1 MNPKQE
7 ILQILFDACVFTG
20 NFSELARMLGYAG
33 NGRSTIMRI
42 KNGCEKL
49 TDKTLDA
56 IFEKLRDEY
65 IINDNDMENIANC
78 VAYGRDLYHQLRE
91 AYGTSDDWHDTAF
104 SAVVTENHLGFD
116 EKLSVGLQEMKL
128 QAPDIYYGM
137 LAYFYILCKDI
148 YPYTNKGRKALNK
161 QLNGLNELLYGVFPS
176 SNRAYESAS
185 ESIKNILADEH
196 LTILK
201 LTYNLRITIRGY
213 VDDTYFE
220 NFLREMGHL
229 LDVGD
234 DSFWV
239 APGEAFHEGCELW
252 YMSVIPTKSH
262 NHGAYL
268 AMRLHAKS
276 QSTESFELIEAYN
289 FMFIIDE
296 HYGNMQI
303 MQAYNIATG
312 ETEYAQFKYDGSK
325 RLLELN
331 FDEAPSKN
339 FNLPTELIYIDHIS
353 PIEKEE
359 KIWKNIIERMLKNQ
373 CQKFILT
380 AVNSS
385 SNCNIEY
392 LGDYEVTNVCID
404 RKSVTVT
411 IDYGEGE
418 EKSYIIHADSYSFFE
433 QLTPNEF
440 ASIVRLKD
448 CGELA
453 VAWNNLGQYIL
464 LKEFTEI

>member
-20 NFSELARMLGYAG
+20 NFTELARMLGYAG

-42 KNGCEKL
+42 KNGSEKL

-78 VAYGRDLYHQLRE
+78 VAYGKDLYHQLRE

-161 QLNGLNELLYGVFPS
+161 QLNGLNELLHGVFPS
-176 SNRAYESAS
+176 SSRAYESAS
-185 ESIKNILADEH
+185 ESIMNILADEH

-201 LTYNLRITIRGY
+201 LIYNLRITIRGY

-239 APGEAFHEGCELW
+239 APSEAFHEGCELW

-268 AMRLHAKS
+268 AMRLRAKS
-276 QSTESFELIEAYN
+276 QSTDSFELIEAYN

-296 HYGNMQI
+296 NYGNMQI

-312 ETEYAQFKYDGSK
+312 ETEYAQFKYDGRK

-331 FDEAPSKN
+331 FDETPSKN
-339 FNLPTELIYIDHIS
+339 FNLPTELRCIEHIS

-385 SNCNIEY
+385 SNSNIEY

-411 IDYGEGE
+411 IDYGEE
-418 EKSYIIHADSYSFFE
+418 EKSYIIPANSYSFFE
-433 QLTPNEF
+433 RLTPNEF
-440 ASIVRLKD
+440 ASVVRLKD

>member
-20 NFSELARMLGYAG
+20 NFTELARMLGYAG

-42 KNGCEKL
+42 KNGSEKL

-78 VAYGRDLYHQLRE
+78 VAYGKDLYHQLRE

-116 EKLSVGLQEMKL
+116 EKLSVGLQEIKL
-128 QAPDIYYGM
+128 QAPDIFYGI

-161 QLNGLNELLYGVFPS
+161 QLNGLNELLHGVFPS
-176 SNRAYESAS
+176 SSRAYESAS
-185 ESIKNILADEH
+185 ESIMNILADEH

-201 LTYNLRITIRGY
+201 LIYNLRITIRGY

-239 APGEAFHEGCELW
+239 APSEAFHEGCELW

-268 AMRLHAKS
+268 AMRLRAKS
-276 QSTESFELIEAYN
+276 QSTDSFELIEAYN

-296 HYGNMQI
+296 NYGNMQI

-312 ETEYAQFKYDGSK
+312 ETEYAQFKYDGRK

-331 FDEAPSKN
+331 FDETPSKN
-339 FNLPTELIYIDHIS
+339 FNLPTELRCIEHIS

-418 EKSYIIHADSYSFFE
+418 EKSYIIPADSYSFFE

-440 ASIVRLKD
+440 ASVVRLKD

>member
-20 NFSELARMLGYAG
+20 NFSELARMMGYAG
-33 NGRSTIMRI
+33 NGRSTIWRI
-42 KNGCEKL
+42 KSSSDKL
-49 TDKTLDA
+49 ADKTLDA
-56 IFEKLRDEY
+56 IFEKLCEEY
-65 IINDNDMENIANC
+65 VINDDDMANIANC
-78 VAYGRDLYHQLRE
+78 VAYGKDLYHQLRE
-91 AYGTSDDWHDTAF
+91 AYGTGNDWHDTAF

-148 YPYTNKGRKALNK
+148 YPYTNKRYKALNK
-161 QLNGLNELLYGVFPS
+161 QLNGLNEMLRGMFPGC
-176 SNRAYESAS
+176 NRAYESAS
-185 ESIKNILADEH
+185 ESIKNILSDEH

-201 LTYNLRITIRGY
+201 LIYNLRIIIRGY
-213 VDDTYFE
+213 ADDTYFE
-220 NFLREMGHL
+220 NFLREMGIL

-239 APGEAFHEGCELW
+239 VPGETFHEGCELW

-268 AMRLHAKS
+268 AMRLYAKS

-339 FNLPTELIYIDHIS
+339 FNLPTELRCIDHIS

-418 EKSYIIHADSYSFFE
+418 EKSYIIPADSYSFFE

-464 LKEFTEI
+464 LKKFTEI

>member
-20 NFSELARMLGYAG
+20 NFTELARMLGYAG

-42 KNGCEKL
+42 KNGSEKL

-78 VAYGRDLYHQLRE
+78 VAYGKDLYHQLRE

-116 EKLSVGLQEMKL
+116 EKLSVGLQEIKL
-128 QAPDIYYGM
+128 QAPDIFYGI

-161 QLNGLNELLYGVFPS
+161 QLNGLNELLHGVFPS
-176 SNRAYESAS
+176 SSRAYESAS
-185 ESIKNILADEH
+185 ESIMNILADEH

-201 LTYNLRITIRGY
+201 LIYNLRITIRGY

-239 APGEAFHEGCELW
+239 APSEAFHEGCELW

-268 AMRLHAKS
+268 AMRLRAKS
-276 QSTESFELIEAYN
+276 QSTDSFELIEAYN

-296 HYGNMQI
+296 NYGNMQI

-312 ETEYAQFKYDGSK
+312 ETEYAQFKYDGRK

-331 FDEAPSKN
+331 FDETPSKN
-339 FNLPTELIYIDHIS
+339 FNLPTELRCIEHIS

-359 KIWKNIIERMLKNQ
+359 KIWKNIIDTH
-373 CQKFILT
+373 C
-380 AVNSS
+380 
-385 SNCNIEY
+385 
-392 LGDYEVTNVCID
+392 
-404 RKSVTVT
+404 RK
-411 IDYGEGE
+411 
-418 EKSYIIHADSYSFFE
+418 
-433 QLTPNEF
+433 L
-440 ASIVRLKD
+440 IVELQYRVSWRL
-448 CGELA
+448 
-453 VAWNNLGQYIL
+453 
-464 LKEFTEI
+464 

>member
-20 NFSELARMLGYAG
+20 NFSKLARMLGYAG
-33 NGRSTIMRI
+33 NGRSTIWRI
-42 KNGCEKL
+42 KSGSDKL
-49 TDKTLDA
+49 AVKTLDA
-56 IFEKLRDEY
+56 IFEKLCDEY
-65 IINDNDMENIANC
+65 VINDDDMANIANC

-91 AYGTSDDWHDTAF
+91 AYGTGNDWHDTAF

-128 QAPDIYYGM
+128 QAPDFYYGM

-148 YPYTNKGRKALNK
+148 YPYTYKGYKALNK
-161 QLNGLNELLYGVFPS
+161 QLNGLNEMLRGMFPGC
-176 SNRAYESAS
+176 NRAYESAS
-185 ESIKNILADEH
+185 ESIKNILSDEH

-201 LTYNLRITIRGY
+201 LIYNLRIIIRGY
-213 VDDTYFE
+213 ADDTYFE
-220 NFLREMGHL
+220 NFLREMGLL

-239 APGEAFHEGCELW
+239 MPGETFHEGCELW

-268 AMRLHAKS
+268 AMRLRAKS

-289 FMFIIDE
+289 FMFIVDE

-312 ETEYAQFKYDGSK
+312 ETEYAQFKYDGEK
-325 RLLELN
+325 RLLELDFN
-331 FDEAPSKN
+331 EAPSKN
-339 FNLPTELIYIDHIS
+339 FNLPAELRCINPTS
-353 PIEKEE
+353 PKGKEE
-359 KIWKNIIERMLKNQ
+359 KVWIKIIERMLKNQ

-385 SNCNIEY
+385 SNSNIEY

-411 IDYGEGE
+411 IDYGEE
-418 EKSYIIHADSYSFFE
+418 EKSYIISAKNYSFFE

-440 ASIVRLKD
+440 ASVVRLKD

-453 VAWNNLGQYIL
+453 VAWNNLGQYIP
-464 LKEFTEI
+464 LKEFTEV